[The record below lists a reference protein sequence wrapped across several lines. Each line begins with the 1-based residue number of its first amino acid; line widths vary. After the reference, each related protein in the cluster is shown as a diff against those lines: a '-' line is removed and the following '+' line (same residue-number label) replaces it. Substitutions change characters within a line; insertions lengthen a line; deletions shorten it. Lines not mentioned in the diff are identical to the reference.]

1 MGWEP
6 LHYMQLSSTY
16 LLEMWQVYG
25 LPLFYAE
32 KKTFGSAGILAPQNH
47 ATTKICTRG
56 SLPSFDI
63 PSPPRLI
70 IYLYRDLLSSKN
82 LCDINVTD
90 KLNFSILV
98 SKWQQASLHCI
109 D

>member
-1 MGWEP
+1 
-6 LHYMQLSSTY
+6 
-16 LLEMWQVYG
+16 MWQVYG

-63 PSPPRLI
+63 PSPPQTDN
-70 IYLYRDLLSSKN
+70 LYVSR
-82 LCDINVTD
+82 
-90 KLNFSILV
+90 SIV
-98 SKWQQASLHCI
+98 IEESLRHKCHGQTQFFNTS
-109 D
+109 